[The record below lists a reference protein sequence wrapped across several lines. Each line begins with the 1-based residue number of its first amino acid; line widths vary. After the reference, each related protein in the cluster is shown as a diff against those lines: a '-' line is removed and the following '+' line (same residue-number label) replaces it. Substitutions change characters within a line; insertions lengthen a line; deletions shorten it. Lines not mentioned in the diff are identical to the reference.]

1 MHIDVKKYL
10 NRMKRTAYAQF
21 LKWKKSPYRKP
32 LVIKGARQV
41 GKTWLMK
48 EFGKNEYR
56 SVAYVNFEKTAQLS
70 GIFEQDFDIQRI
82 LSSVQ
87 LITGV
92 VPVAGETL
100 IIFDEIQSVK
110 RGLLSLKYFYEDAP
124 EYHIVAAGSLL
135 GLSIH
140 EGESFPVGKVDFL
153 NLYPLTF
160 FEFMNAYG
168 KAGLLDALRSRDWT
182 LISAFRQ
189 QYIDLLRLYYY
200 VGGMPEAISRF
211 VENGNFSEVREVQNA
226 ILNAYD
232 NDFSKHPP
240 TNIVTRIKMVW
251 NTIPTQLAKENKKF
265 IFGALKSGGRAK
277 DFEIAIMWLAEAGLL
292 HQVNRC
298 TNAELPLDGFADT
311 VAFKLYLLDV
321 GLLGAMVNLEAQ
333 TLLDGNAFFAQYKG
347 AFTEQYVLQQ
357 LVAVVT
363 PSVYYWTAS
372 EGKAEVDFLIQ
383 AGNTVLPIEV
393 KAEEN
398 LKSKSLKSYRDKFHP
413 SAVIR
418 TSMSDYREDNG
429 FFNIPLY
436 GIDLLT
442 EIMK

>member
-1 MHIDVKKYL
+1 
-10 NRMKRTAYAQF
+10 MKRKVYTRF
-21 LKWKKSPYRKP
+21 LKWKNSPYRKP

-56 SVAYVNFEKTAQLS
+56 SVAYINFEKASELAEL
-70 GIFEQDFDIQRI
+70 FVQDFNIQRI

-87 LITGV
+87 LITGIT
-92 VPVAGETL
+92 PVAGETL

-160 FEFMNAYG
+160 FEFMSAYG
-168 KAGLLDALRSRDWT
+168 KEDLLRTLRERDWT
-182 LISAFRQ
+182 LTNAFRQ

-200 VGGMPEAISRF
+200 VGGMPEVVSRF
-211 VENGNFSEVREVQNA
+211 IENGNFSEVREIQNT
-226 ILNAYD
+226 ILTAYN
-232 NDFSKHPP
+232 NDFSKHTP
-240 TNIVTRIKMVW
+240 THIVSRVKMVW
-251 NTIPTQLAKENKKF
+251 NSIPSQLAKENKKF

-277 DFEIAIMWLAEAGLL
+277 DFEIAIMWLVEAGLL

-298 TNAELPLDGFADT
+298 SKVELPLDGFSDA
-311 VAFKLYLLDV
+311 VAFKLFLLDV

-333 TLLDGNAFFAQYKG
+333 TLLNGNSFFAQYKG

-357 LVAVVT
+357 LKAEVT
-363 PSVYYWTAS
+363 QSIYYWAAY
-372 EGKAEVDFLIQ
+372 EGKAEVDFLMQ
-383 AGNTVLPIEV
+383 VGSNVFPLEV

-398 LKSKSLKSYRDKFHP
+398 LKSKSLISFRNKFHP
-413 SAVIR
+413 SVIVR
-418 TSMSDYREDNG
+418 ASMSDYREDKA

-436 GIDLLT
+436 AIGLLPD
-442 EIMK
+442 IVK